1 ADVQRQGRQGIP
13 RESGSRDQGGS
24 NSGPVLQ
31 GPSRGR
37 PACLLYG
44 DQEADTRPC
53 VPCHDG
59 EACEGYPTRREPRH
73 KYRNPQ
79 VHDAGHDASQAAA
92 GRIQG
97 QARSCRRAPEGD
109 TGQNQ
114 ESGDP
119 GDGEHERR
127 SPAEDAYSGARGAHC
142 RRRCGDA
149 VPADTSRI
157 AVRAASATAGAKAS
171 HPAASC
177 SASAPGGAAA
187 TAAAAAVLRTAGPVH
202 GVARATDRVSQQ
214 TERIGK
220 GPRPSGARLPGAAG
234 PAAADTATYAH
245 GDAAA
250 AASTDARG

>member
-1 ADVQRQGRQGIP
+1 MAWNIPAWDCGRCGRYVKRALALLLRQALHTAAGAVPPRRKTIAPSDEAVQSTASASADVQRQGRQGIP

-127 SPAEDAYSGARGAHC
+127 SPAED
-142 RRRCGDA
+142 
-149 VPADTSRI
+149 
-157 AVRAASATAGAKAS
+157 
-171 HPAASC
+171 
-177 SASAPGGAAA
+177 
-187 TAAAAAVLRTAGPVH
+187 
-202 GVARATDRVSQQ
+202 
-214 TERIGK
+214 
-220 GPRPSGARLPGAAG
+220 
-234 PAAADTATYAH
+234 
-245 GDAAA
+245 
-250 AASTDARG
+250 